1 MMKKAKSERKKRSVT
16 GKKSQAQISC
26 AWLCRKV
33 DQVWE
38 EGPHALLAHILLN
51 GAFGDADAQLEQFAP
66 NALGAPQAIV
76 AGHGFDQGHRL
87 GSDFGFPRGRLWSVA
102 CQNQRNA

>member
-16 GKKSQAQISC
+16 GKKSQAQIWL

-38 EGPHALLAHILLN
+38 EGRTRPVSHVFLDR
-51 GAFGDADAQLEQFAP
+51 AFGDVNAQFEQFSPDAFS
-66 NALGAPQAIV
+66 APQAIV
-76 AGHGFDQGHRL
+76 AAPWF
-87 GSDFGFPRGRLWSVA
+87 
-102 CQNQRNA
+102 